1 MLQNNVLGDAKGKK
15 GSAAGRFW
23 VKSALRCGRW
33 RLVPR
38 EPDMLQ
44 IAQRAHSAAR
54 DTVEHADMKPTQ
66 NSRCTNTGNVLG
78 FHLGET
84 HNERVA

>member
-54 DTVEHADMKPTQ
+54 DTVEHA
-66 NSRCTNTGNVLG
+66 
-78 FHLGET
+78 ET
-84 HNERVA
+84 HSEQQMHKHWKRSGLSFGRNTQ